1 VDFAF
6 SEEQESI
13 RELARS
19 ILEGEAT
26 IDRVKERE
34 RTGDWFDRALWKALA
49 DANLLGIALPED
61 AGGMDMGFA
70 ELCVLLEEIGRVVA
84 PVPAWAA
91 LVLGAL
97 PVAEFGTPSQKAE
110 WLPKLAS
117 GDAILT
123 AALRDAA
130 SADVAAPATR
140 ARADG
145 EGFALEG
152 DKRAVP
158 FAPSA
163 ARILVPAAL
172 ETGRKAVFLV
182 APDAPGVTLEARPT
196 SSGEPLFELSLSG
209 VRVGADDALGGPE
222 AEGGAIAAWT
232 LDRALV
238 GLAALQVGVSDKAI
252 EITAGYTRERE
263 QFGVPIGSFQAVQH
277 RLADAF
283 IDLEAMRWTTWR
295 AVWSLAAGLPAARQ
309 ARVAKFWAAEAGSR
323 IANACIHLHGGLGS
337 DVDYPIHRY
346 FIWSK
351 AIELALGGAG
361 PQLVRLGSDMA
372 VTGPQEAA

>member
-1 VDFAF
+1 
-6 SEEQESI
+6 
-13 RELARS
+13 
-19 ILEGEAT
+19 
-26 IDRVKERE
+26 
-34 RTGDWFDRALWKALA
+34 
-49 DANLLGIALPED
+49 
-61 AGGMDMGFA
+61 
-70 ELCVLLEEIGRVVA
+70 
-84 PVPAWAA
+84 
-91 LVLGAL
+91 
-97 PVAEFGTPSQKAE
+97 
-110 WLPKLAS
+110 
-117 GDAILT
+117 
-123 AALRDAA
+123 
-130 SADVAAPATR
+130 
-140 ARADG
+140 
-145 EGFALEG
+145 
-152 DKRAVP
+152 
-158 FAPSA
+158 
-163 ARILVPAAL
+163 
-172 ETGRKAVFLV
+172 
-182 APDAPGVTLEARPT
+182 
-196 SSGEPLFELSLSG
+196 
-209 VRVGADDALGGPE
+209 
-222 AEGGAIAAWT
+222 
-232 LDRALV
+232 
-238 GLAALQVGVSDKAI
+238 VGVSDKAI